1 MFVEERMDGWVDG
14 QTNGLGWNR
23 TFENWGRVRTVRY
36 RLIRGTT

>member
-1 MFVEERMDGWVDG
+1 MDGQMDGWVDG

-23 TFENWGRVRTVRY
+23 TFEKCGRVRTVRY